1 MALGGTGGEPVKG
14 SPPARSRVNSTL
26 FVVALLLACAS
37 VVGGVFV
44 HRARG
49 DHEAQTVKQDRYGA
63 VQQAATSEA
72 EAFINISYRDAQA
85 SIDKVAAGATGAFKK
100 QYDSSTKGVIEVLT
114 QNKSVMDGKVV
125 WAGVSSID
133 ADSATVI
140 AATTGTVANKQTK
153 NKPVARNFRL
163 KLDLVLVD
171 GVWLTS
177 NLEFVA

>member
-1 MALGGTGGEPVKG
+1 MALGGTGGEPVTG
-14 SPPARSRVNSTL
+14 SPQASGRVNSVL
-26 FVVALLLACAS
+26 YVVALLLACAC
-37 VVGGVFV
+37 VVGGYFV
-44 HRARG
+44 YRAHG
-49 DHEAQTVKQDRYGA
+49 DHEVETIKQDRYGA
-63 VQQAATSEA
+63 VQHAATAEA
-72 EAFINISYRDAQA
+72 EAFINIRYDDAQV

-114 QNKSVMDGKVV
+114 QNRSVMDGTVI

-133 ADSATVI
+133 KDSATVI

-153 NKPVARNFRL
+153 NRPVARNFRL